1 MAKGNEQDKNVAND
15 APEGSKKGRQPRR
28 KQNGKPRQDT
38 NAQQQGKG
46 KERRQPANKERKQGA
61 DKQQEQPKS
70 PRNKRNNRR
79 KNNGRKNNNEPVKSS
94 KYAITDG
101 IDTEK
106 KQGGLKSLIKKPLKW
121 LRSLGKK

>member
-1 MAKGNEQDKNVAND
+1 MAKSNEQDKNVAND

-46 KERRQPANKERKQGA
+46 KERKQGA